1 MPQQGSSQ
9 AQKMMR
15 GMRELMQRQQQLL
28 DRSFRAQQ
36 QAQQGRMGQQGQQGD
51 QQDSSA
57 QMGDA
62 AGQQEGLRRM
72 LGEGKMRPG
81 VVVIGGIRRKNPARV
96 TDFQFWPSI
105 PTRLMGISAGIIG

>member
-1 MPQQGSSQ
+1 
-9 AQKMMR
+9 MR
-15 GMRELMQRQQQLL
+15 LQLETL
-28 DRSFRAQQ
+28 
-36 QAQQGRMGQQGQQGD
+36 GLI
-51 QQDSSA
+51 
-57 QMGDA
+57 DA
-62 AGQQEGLRRM
+62 ALRRM